1 MLQNIDSVI
10 YYKIE
15 SFTKQLQFNINILF
29 EKNLF
34 LDNNIFHVQETQ

>member
-15 SFTKQLQFNINILF
+15 SFTKQLQFNRKNIINSNVF
-29 EKNLF
+29 
-34 LDNNIFHVQETQ
+34 NIFHVQETHKRK